1 MEHYEEQGKSVV
13 FCSLTNL
20 VDTNWY
26 VDFKFTLRRQ
36 SRVVVVRVSPEDKLQ
51 LQLWSRTGTNGGNS
65 FSQLYL
71 RSKGMHVKASRSI
84 RSSIQYT
91 VFCFSTCTDK
101 DFLNFHSFF
110 FCSKV
115 HVVYLEITDTQ
126 LLSNPANNSDMTFGI
141 FFFSTP
147 AVERKG

>member
-1 MEHYEEQGKSVV
+1 MHACGSVPV
-13 FCSLTNL
+13 VMGSACRSLGPPE
-20 VDTNWY
+20 
-26 VDFKFTLRRQ
+26 LRYNG
-36 SRVVVVRVSPEDKLQ
+36 PQ

-110 FCSKV
+110 FLSKV
-115 HVVYLEITDTQ
+115 HVVYFEITDTQ